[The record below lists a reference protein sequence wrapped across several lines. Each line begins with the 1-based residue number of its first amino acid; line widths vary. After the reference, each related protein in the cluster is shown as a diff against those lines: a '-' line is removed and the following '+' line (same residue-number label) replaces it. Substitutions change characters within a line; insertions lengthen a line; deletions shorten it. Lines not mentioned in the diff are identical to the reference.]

1 VLLVLLFYA
10 SGLSVALSMRHAVLV
25 EVNRVNTSGEIAN
38 RFHYSIANR
47 GGKPTAVVFSIQQL
61 AGGRLELQPN
71 PVAVDAGRSAQG
83 DFEVTAPP
91 ATGRE
96 LVTHFTLTA
105 TTVPGRESDSFPLTF
120 LATEK
125 Q

>member
-1 VLLVLLFYA
+1 
-10 SGLSVALSMRHAVLV
+10 MRHAVLV
-25 EVNRVNTSGEIAN
+25 EINRVNTSGEIAN
-38 RFHYSIANR
+38 RFRFSIANR
-47 GGKPTAVVFSIQQL
+47 GQKPTAVVFSIQQL

-71 PVAVDAGRSAQG
+71 PVAVAPGQSAQG
-83 DFEVTAPP
+83 EFEITAPP

-96 LVTHFTLTA
+96 LVTHFTLTT
-105 TTVPGRESDSFPLTF
+105 TTVPGRESDAFPLTF